1 MLVLV
6 FLSNFKEW
14 EVNKVDF
21 VKVDSTVVA
30 VFQLKQDP
38 GLEAEAQALK
48 AFKNSIFNDPSSAL
62 LDWNDTNHHCNWSG
76 IACDPLSGNV
86 VSVALVDKQLAG
98 EISPFLGNLTYLQV
112 LDLTLNS
119 FTGRI
124 PPQLGSCSQ
133 LTQLILYANSL
144 SGSIPAE
151 LGNLKN
157 LQSMDLGDNFLNGS
171 IPESLCNCTAL
182 IELGFINNNLTG
194 TIPLDIGNLVNLQL
208 FVAFGN
214 KLEGSIPAS
223 IGKLKELQAFDLS
236 VNQLTGKV
244 PPEIGNMSN
253 LEILQLHVNLLSGE
267 IPPELGYCRK
277 LVRLN
282 IFSNHFTGSIP
293 SELGNLV
300 NLEVLR
306 LYKNKLDSTIPNS
319 LFQLKSLT
327 HLGLSENE
335 LVGTISS
342 EIGSLR
348 SLEVLTLHS
357 NNFSGEI
364 PSSIT
369 QLSNLSYLSIGFN
382 SFTGP
387 LPTDIGLLY
396 NLMNLTANDNLLE
409 GSIPSSIINCTRLL
423 VITLTRNRISGKIPQ
438 GFGQL
443 SNLTYMSLGNN
454 RISGNIPDD
463 LFNCSQLEV
472 LDLSQNNLNGPVP
485 RELSKLTVLQGLS
498 LNDNELDGVI
508 PEELSELKQLSELRL
523 QHNNLVGPIP
533 DAISEL
539 ESLSYLD
546 LSGNKL
552 NGTFPKSLQR
562 LLRLT
567 TLDLSH
573 NHITGYI
580 PGSVIAA
587 MKNMQIYLNVSHNIL
602 DGTIPEEIGMLEMVQ
617 GIDMSNNNLSG
628 SIPLSLRGC
637 RNLISLDLSGNR
649 ISGQVPGE
657 IFPRLSQLV
666 SLNLSRNQLDGALPE
681 TLGSLRYL
689 TMVDLSQNKFNG
701 TIPESFA
708 NILSLK
714 YLNLSFNLLE
724 GHVPEAGVF
733 KNMTST
739 SLQGNPALCGTNYLK
754 HCEKKSNGKSFHHFS
769 KKALVILLALGCVL
783 LLIILLSAFY
793 AIRQIIKNR
802 NRRVGNPKLEYPSA
816 ITLKRFDAK
825 DIATATNSFSQDN
838 IIGSSTL
845 STVYKGTLEDGKK
858 IAVKNLNLH
867 QFAAESDKF
876 FYREVNTLGQIRHK
890 NLVKV
895 LGYAWESG
903 SLKALVLEFMENGNL
918 EKIIHD
924 PHTDHPRWPL
934 AERIDALIS
943 IANALVYLHSGYDF
957 PIVHCDLKP
966 SNVLLDGKLEAHVS
980 DFGTARI
987 LGIHLDD
994 GASISS
1000 SSAFEGTIGYLAPA
1014 FSCKT
1019 SYEKYAVV
1027 SYVPEFAYMRKVTT
1041 KVDVFS
1047 FGIIVMELITKTRP
1061 TGLMDK
1067 DGLPITLSQLVQ
1079 QALQQ
1084 GINRLYEILDP
1095 HLKSYDSK
1103 KQEALE
1109 GLLHLALSC
1118 TSPDPDDRPDMEQIN
1133 KPDPSAGHYATI
1145 EGNSGLHEPSQ
1156 FTNPKLNVVQKQ
1168 LTSKSKCADLNGTFL
1183 SQFKVVQST
1192 TNLSASFR
1200 SSGPSTNTFPSKL
1213 ITASYIKIKKSAS
1226 FFSLLFGT
1234 SQEQITSS
1242 TDQCDYQDCIFQTIN
1257 VFLNFRLVFLRWDT
1271 GEQLFFNL

>member
-1 MLVLV
+1 MSQFQRVTFSAVILSTLLLGVL
-6 FLSNFKEW
+6 
-14 EVNKVDF
+14 
-21 VKVDSTVVA
+21 A
-30 VFQLKQDP
+30 ADP
-38 GLEAEAQALK
+38 GLEAEAEALK

-62 LDWNDTNHHCNWSG
+62 LDWNDTNHSG
-76 IACDPLSGNV
+76 IACDPVGNV
-86 VSVALVDKQLAG
+86 VSVSLVDKQLAG
-98 EISPFLGNLTYLQV
+98 EISASLGNLTYLQV

-194 TIPLDIGNLVNLQL
+194 TIPQDI
-208 FVAFGN
+208 
-214 KLEGSIPAS
+214 
-223 IGKLKELQAFDLS
+223 ELQAFDLS
-236 VNQLTGKV
+236 ENQLSGKV

-300 NLEVLR
+300 NLTALR
-306 LYKNKLDSTIPNS
+306 LYKNKLNSTIPNS
-319 LFQLKSLT
+319 LFKLKSLT

-335 LVGTISS
+335 LV
-342 EIGSLR
+342 
-348 SLEVLTLHS
+348 
-357 NNFSGEI
+357 
-364 PSSIT
+364 
-369 QLSNLSYLSIGFN
+369 GFN

-409 GSIPSSIINCTRLL
+409 GSIPS
-423 VITLTRNRISGKIPQ
+423 K
-438 GFGQL
+438 
-443 SNLTYMSLGNN
+443 
-454 RISGNIPDD
+454 
-463 LFNCSQLEV
+463 LEV
-472 LDLSQNNLNGPVP
+472 LDLSQNTLNGMLKPQIGNLVKLRNLRARDNSFSGPIPKEIGNLSRLIYLEIHGNRFSGPVP

-523 QHNNLVGPIP
+523 QHNNLAGPIP

-552 NGTFPKSLQR
+552 NGTLPKSLQR

-573 NHITGYI
+573 NYFTGYI
-580 PGSVIAA
+580 PGPVIGA
-587 MKNMQIYLNVSHNIL
+587 MKNMQIYLNVSHNSL

-617 GIDMSNNNLSG
+617 GIDMSNNNISG
-628 SIPLSLRGC
+628 SVPLYLRGC
-637 RNLISLDLSGNR
+637 RNLVSLDLSGNR

-657 IFPRLSQLV
+657 IFPRLSQL
-666 SLNLSRNQLDGALPE
+666 
-681 TLGSLRYL
+681 
-689 TMVDLSQNKFNG
+689 
-701 TIPESFA
+701 SFA
-708 NILSLK
+708 NISSLK

-754 HCEKKSNGKSFHHFS
+754 HCKKKSNQRSFHHLS
-769 KKALVILLALGCVL
+769 NKALAILLALGCVL
-783 LLIILLSAFY
+783 LLMILLSAFY
-793 AIRQIIKNR
+793 AIRQTIKKR
-802 NRRVGNPKLEYPSA
+802 NSRVGNPKVEYPSA

-876 FYREVNTLGQIRHK
+876 FYREVNTLGQLRHK

-924 PHTDHPRWPL
+924 PHTDHPSWSL

-1000 SSAFEGTIGYLAPA
+1000 SSAFEGTIGYLAP
-1014 FSCKT
+1014 
-1019 SYEKYAVV
+1019 
-1027 SYVPEFAYMRKVTT
+1027 EFAYMRKVTT

-1047 FGIIVMELITKTRP
+1047 FGIIVMELIAKTRP
-1061 TGLMDK
+1061 TGLTDE

-1118 TSPDPDDRPDMEQIN
+1118 TTPNPDDRPDMEQVL
-1133 KPDPSAGHYATI
+1133 S
-1145 EGNSGLHEPSQ
+1145 SL
-1156 FTNPKLNVVQKQ
+1156 
-1168 LTSKSKCADLNGTFL
+1168 SKIRKMT
-1183 SQFKVVQST
+1183 
-1192 TNLSASFR
+1192 
-1200 SSGPSTNTFPSKL
+1200 
-1213 ITASYIKIKKSAS
+1213 
-1226 FFSLLFGT
+1226 
-1234 SQEQITSS
+1234 
-1242 TDQCDYQDCIFQTIN
+1242 
-1257 VFLNFRLVFLRWDT
+1257 
-1271 GEQLFFNL
+1271 